1 MMLFSL
7 QFNSSHFRMNLPI
20 SEPISA
26 LQMHARRPLL
36 DACLAAATASRAQSQ
51 AIFTR
56 LYPAAAQAAASHADA
71 LRAAGVMQSPLA
83 GLPVSIKDLLDVAGE
98 PTLAGSLVL
107 RDAAPALCDAP
118 VLQRLRHA
126 GAAIIGKTNM
136 TEFAFSGLGL
146 NPHYGTPRNPAD
158 TTVARI
164 PGGSSSGAAVSVA
177 AGMCVAAI
185 GSDTGGSIRI
195 PAALCG
201 MVGFKP
207 TQRRVPTAGALP
219 LSTTLDTLGAITRSV
234 DDCILLDAILA
245 DSPLNVA
252 HLPLRGMRLA
262 VPQTLVLDDLDAQVA
277 AAFTASLTRLSAAG
291 AQVTT
296 LPLRLLNDYLV
307 LSQFSGAEAYAWHR
321 DLLAT
326 REAEYD
332 PRVGHRIRLGASLSA
347 ADYIELHAARRRW
360 ITAMEQ
366 ELAPYDALLLPT
378 SPIVAPLLAELE
390 ASDSAYFAANRL
402 ILRNNAAI
410 NVLDGCA
417 ISLPC
422 HARGDLPVGL
432 MVAGVAMQDA
442 RILAVAR
449 AIAACL
455 GER

>member
-1 MMLFSL
+1 M
-7 QFNSSHFRMNLPI
+7 
-20 SEPISA
+20 
-26 LQMHARRPLL
+26 
-36 DACLAAATASRAQSQ
+36 
-51 AIFTR
+51 
-56 LYPAAAQAAASHADA
+56 
-71 LRAAGVMQSPLA
+71 
-83 GLPVSIKDLLDVAGE
+83 
-98 PTLAGSLVL
+98 
-107 RDAAPALCDAP
+107 
-118 VLQRLRHA
+118 
-126 GAAIIGKTNM
+126 
-136 TEFAFSGLGL
+136 
-146 NPHYGTPRNPAD
+146 
-158 TTVARI
+158 
-164 PGGSSSGAAVSVA
+164 
-177 AGMCVAAI
+177 
-185 GSDTGGSIRI
+185 
-195 PAALCG
+195 
-201 MVGFKP
+201 
-207 TQRRVPTAGALP
+207 
-219 LSTTLDTLGAITRSV
+219 
-234 DDCILLDAILA
+234 
-245 DSPLNVA
+245 
-252 HLPLRGMRLA
+252 
-262 VPQTLVLDDLDAQVA
+262 
-277 AAFTASLTRLSAAG
+277 
-291 AQVTT
+291 
-296 LPLRLLNDYLV
+296 
-307 LSQFSGAEAYAWHR
+307 
-321 DLLAT
+321 LAT